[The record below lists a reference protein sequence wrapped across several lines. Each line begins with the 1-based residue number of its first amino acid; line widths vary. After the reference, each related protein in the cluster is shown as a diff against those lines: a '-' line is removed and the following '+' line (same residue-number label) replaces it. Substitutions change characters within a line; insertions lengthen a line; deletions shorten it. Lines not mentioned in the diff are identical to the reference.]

1 MKLAVALSALTGIFV
16 LACSSPAPAPV
27 EPTPNVDAKMEAKLA
42 QEGGVDATVQAKT
55 LSTTQ
60 ASCKLTGGETVESGW
75 TGEDTGNNSCNSCFC
90 TDGALGCTKMACLPH
105 QVSPDSRPV
114 PTHLPTPKP
123 KPTATRVRPTWTPV
137 PLITPTP
144 WPTATPA
151 LTPVPDP
158 LSVHIHPTSCSS
170 SEIGISKKWIETLE
184 SANFTKCVRPFG
196 LLIGAQD
203 GIPDVYIA
211 QAAKIAAE
219 ILDPDMDGEPND
231 STVFQL
237 VSDYTTAWIP
247 MPTDRNSWTSGGV
260 EDELGQKLG
269 SYGLQLPQWWMI
281 GDKEFGDL
289 NPDQKAVA
297 TMVEEIIHFMT
308 QFGYSPAYPEIFGVE
323 SWNSLI
329 AKETKRA
336 SCDWWQHPENDCP
349 NNPRSYGDGCSHPN
363 CDVTEFYHQV
373 LVTRA
378 GMKPG
383 WLGIGFPTTP
393 EELDLKLSSNVKE
406 AMDLPKYNQ
415 INKPLVFSYPNR
427 IVTVR

>member
-1 MKLAVALSALTGIFV
+1 LRFLIVLSVVLVAFV
-16 LACSSPAPAPV
+16 LACSSTSLAPNPTAIP
-27 EPTPNVDAKMEAKLA
+27 EPTPVPAATAVPEPTTVPIATAVPAPTLLSA
-42 QEGGVDATVQAKT
+42 ATV
-55 LSTTQ
+55 
-60 ASCKLTGGETVESGW
+60 
-75 TGEDTGNNSCNSCFC
+75 
-90 TDGALGCTKMACLPH
+90 
-105 QVSPDSRPV
+105 V
-114 PTHLPTPKP
+114 PTPTH
-123 KPTATRVRPTWTPV
+123 
-137 PLITPTP
+137 
-144 WPTATPA
+144 
-151 LTPVPDP
+151 VPDP
-158 LSVHIHPTSCSS
+158 LSVNIHPTSCSS
-170 SEIGISKKWIETLE
+170 PEIGISKKWVETLE

-196 LLIGAQD
+196 VLIGAAD

-247 MPTDRNSWTSGGV
+247 MPTDRNSWISGGV

-281 GDKEFGDL
+281 GDTEFGDL
-289 NPDQKAVA
+289 NPDQYAKAV
-297 TMVEEIIHFMT
+297 MVEEIIHFMT
-308 QFGYSPAYPEIFGVE
+308 QFGYSRAYPEIFGVE

-349 NNPRSYGDGCSHPN
+349 NNPRLYGDCSDPD

-373 LVTRA
+373 LVTKA
-378 GMKPG
+378 GMEPG

-393 EELDLKLSSNVKE
+393 EELDLKLSPALKA
-406 AMDLPKYNQ
+406 AMEQPKYNQ

-427 IVTVR
+427 AVTVR